1 MFYDRR
7 QRKPSP
13 AACIGGLFAAA
24 GIALAAYATHAKLTP
39 MSQQQLH
46 TAALFLFGNGVGL
59 AAIATGT
66 TRLVGKLALFA
77 LVLGTLF
84 FSGSLALNAVNG
96 TGTAL
101 APVGGSLMIAGWVLW
116 AIDAVRS

>member
-13 AACIGGLFAAA
+13 TACIGGLFAAA
-24 GIALAAYATHAKLTP
+24 GIALAAYAAHAGLTP
-39 MSQQQLH
+39 MSQEQLQ
-46 TAALFLFGNGVGL
+46 TASLYLFGNGIGL
-59 AAIATGT
+59 AALATGT
-66 TRLVGKLALFA
+66 TRLVGRLALFGIA
-77 LVLGTLF
+77 LGTVF
-84 FSGSLALNAVNG
+84 FSGSLAFNAIHG

-101 APVGGSLMIAGWVLW
+101 APVGGMLMIIGWGLW